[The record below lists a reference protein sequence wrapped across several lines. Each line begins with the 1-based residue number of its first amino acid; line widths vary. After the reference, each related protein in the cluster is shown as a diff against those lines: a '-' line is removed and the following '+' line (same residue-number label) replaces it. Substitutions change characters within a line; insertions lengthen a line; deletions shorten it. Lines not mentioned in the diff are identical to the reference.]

1 MAYPR
6 GSCHCAPMRVQ
17 GRRVVKP
24 HAAIHAF
31 LGFGGPCLGTER
43 SGFSCFGLCG
53 VSAVVVLSWQPRR
66 ENLLKAECRLTP
78 AHGLSVLCR
87 RRQLG
92 ATGSVQ
98 GQRALRVGNVG
109 LE

>member
-1 MAYPR
+1 MHLCVCKAEGWLSLTQLFTLSWGLVDRVWAPR
-6 GSCHCAPMRVQ
+6 GQAC
-17 GRRVVKP
+17 
-24 HAAIHAF
+24 
-31 LGFGGPCLGTER
+31 
-43 SGFSCFGLCG
+43 SCFGLYG
-53 VSAVVVLSWQPRR
+53 VSAVVGLSWQPRR
-66 ENLLKAECRLTP
+66 EDLLKAECGLTP

-98 GQRALRVGNVG
+98 GQCALRVGNVG